1 MTKKIKLG
9 LDVRTMSPKG
19 TGIGRVE
26 IEITRKLVEL
36 LPADAWEIHL
46 YPGASA
52 EVEPQL
58 AGKVIVHDELRKI
71 NSTAKRSAWDI
82 PAAAA
87 RDKMDIFHS
96 LDFMGPCWK
105 SGFKLVQTVHDVI
118 PAVFP
123 SESSWKSLFMCK
135 YMMPFMF
142 MAEDVLMVSSDNTKR
157 DILRLYRGVK
167 EEKIKTVRLAGR
179 EEFRAAVSEK
189 EIARVREKYG
199 IKNKYFLFTGTL
211 EPKKNPVRLAE
222 AFDAFSKDYPGYNM
236 VFAGA
241 KGWNVDRLYEI
252 AKNNPAIIFTGF
264 VPDEDLLPLVKGAF
278 CFTFPSTYEGFGL
291 PVLDAYNA
299 GVPLITS
306 NAASIPEIAGDAA
319 LLVDPYEPATITA
332 AMVRAATEP
341 ALREELVKKGYAQ
354 SEKFTWEKTANE
366 IILTYK
372 TLLK

>member
-1 MTKKIKLG
+1 
-9 LDVRTMSPKG
+9 MSPRG

-26 IEITRKLVEL
+26 IEITKKLVEL
-36 LPADAWEIHL
+36 LDPSQWEIHL

-58 AGKVIVHDELRKI
+58 VEKTTVHDELRKI
-71 NSTAKRSAWDI
+71 NSTARRSAWDI

-87 RDKMDIFHS
+87 RDKIDIFHS

-105 SGFKLVQTVHDVI
+105 FGFKLVQTVHDVI

-123 SESSWKSLFMCK
+123 FEASWKSLFMCK

-142 MAEDVLMVSSDNTKR
+142 ASEDALLVSSENTKR

-167 EEKIKTVRLAGR
+167 EEKIKVVPLAGR
-179 EEFRAAVSEK
+179 EEFRRPVEQK
-189 EIARVREKYG
+189 EITRVKEKYG
-199 IKNKYFLFTGTL
+199 IKGNYFLFTGTL
-211 EPKKNPVRLAE
+211 EPKKNPVRLAQGFVE
-222 AFDAFSKDYPGYNM
+222 FKKKNTGYSM

-241 KGWNVDRLYEI
+241 KGWNVDKLYEI
-252 AKNNPAIIFTGF
+252 AKENPEIIFTGF

-278 CFTFPSTYEGFGL
+278 CFTFPSIYEGFGL

-319 LLVDPYEPATITA
+319 LLVDPYEPSSITA
-332 AMVRAATEP
+332 AMRRAATEP
-341 ALREELVKKGYAQ
+341 ALREALVKKGCAQ
-354 SEKFTWEKTANE
+354 SEKFTWDKTAKK
-366 IILTYK
+366 IIGIYNS
-372 TLLK
+372 LL